1 MLSSD
6 LYFDS
11 QRRMKRQGKTS
22 PDLFP
27 SLGSRLYAQRCLRST
42 DVCGMQSSLTCSAR
56 GGITLK
62 KFTVFWGFKVL
73 SSLCC
78 HIFKE
83 VIVLCVFVCL
93 FVSPSSSP
101 SWRSALKDSQP
112 FFSFVP
118 PSSITGLLR
127 NFSVQNS
134 VTG

>member
-11 QRRMKRQGKTS
+11 RRHMKRLGKTR

-27 SLGSRLYAQRCLRST
+27 SLGSRLYAQRCLRSA

-83 VIVLCVFVCL
+83 VIVLCLFVCL
-93 FVSPSSSP
+93 FVCKPLQLSELEECPEG
-101 SWRSALKDSQP
+101 QP
-112 FFSFVP
+112 A
-118 PSSITGLLR
+118 ILLICA
-127 NFSVQNS
+127 SEQHYGVA
-134 VTG
+134 